1 MSRFKHLT
9 MLIMKLVF
17 IVICFIASAVMTSLM
32 EYRTD
37 EIRIGDGITEKDILV
52 FDSDFENTGASLSY
66 EISDGDII
74 FDIVQSGERY
84 DDIAVLITYP
94 PAVYDTTY
102 LRDMLGKRVE
112 KEQEYL
118 AAMENGPW
126 LGNIDFALKSDKTF
140 STDRSSFTFTDPD
153 LNDYTESVFV
163 KAANRSNI
171 TADFKLTKDERV
183 DIYIIFGSS
192 EYGALPSGRYTL
204 SADLNVVGH
213 YDSEAYPA
221 PKLSPFE
228 RVGTIMRVSARAV
241 KDAGLG
247 IFRPSSWLTLYGL
260 IAILGWFMY
269 LYRDARVVIS
279 IFIAVLSDNWSGAG
293 TIVYNVYKNG
303 IHVGTYADD
312 TGNFAKIA
320 IALIAAMISWF
331 VLTVTIPLRILWY
344 LIRDIIYLFAED
356 DEALDEFSYL
366 GNLLGSIGIYL
377 ALFGF
382 AGIMGAGMVI
392 GIISLVVGIVL
403 VVIGTKLC
411 KDCEDYV

>member
-1 MSRFKHLT
+1 MSRIKHLT

-52 FDSDFENTGASLSY
+52 FDSDFESTGASLSY

-102 LRDMLGKRVE
+102 LRDMLGKRAD

-118 AAMENGPW
+118 TAMENGPW
-126 LGNIDFALKSDKTF
+126 YGNIDFALKSDKTF
-140 STDRSSFTFTDPD
+140 STDRSGFTFTDPD
-153 LNDYTESVFV
+153 LNDYSEPVFV
-163 KAANRSNI
+163 KAANKSNI

-183 DIYIIFGSS
+183 DVYLIFGSS

-204 SADLNVVGH
+204 SADLNIVGH
-213 YDSEAYPA
+213 YDEAYAA
-221 PKLSPFE
+221 PTLSAFE
-228 RVGTIMRVSARAV
+228 RMGTIMRVSARAV
-241 KDAGLG
+241 KEAGLG
-247 IFRPSSWLTLYGL
+247 IFRPSSWLTFYGL
-260 IAILGWFMY
+260 MAVLGWFIY

-279 IFIAVLSDNWSGAG
+279 IFLAVLSDNWSGAG
-293 TIVYNVYKNG
+293 TIVYNVYRNG
-303 IHVGTYADD
+303 VHVGTYADD
-312 TGNFAKIA
+312 TGNFAKLA
-320 IALIAAMISWF
+320 IALIVAMISWF

-382 AGIMGAGMVI
+382 AGIMGAGMVV

-411 KDCEDYV
+411 KECEDYV